1 MEMTKIEKVIKDN
14 SKELNVNH
22 KDAIRLR
29 IPKTY
34 KLFIGGKFPRTE
46 SGRYFK
52 VTNKNGKMVANICQA
67 SRKDFREAVS
77 AARKSWKNWSGQNAF
92 TRGQIIYRIG
102 EMLDGRRSQF
112 IEELIV
118 QGYSSKKADAEVDL
132 ALDRIIYYAGWA
144 DKYQQIF
151 SSVNP
156 VSSSHFNFSVCEST
170 GVIAAIAPEDYGL
183 TGMVSTIIPLLAG
196 GNTVVVLA
204 PEKASM
210 AGITLGEV
218 INTSD
223 VPSGVVNILTGNVK
237 ELVTHF
243 ATHMDVNAI
252 FYGGNDPRIISK
264 IQKGAT
270 SNLKRVLIYPK
281 TEWED
286 AESQDPYFIMDT
298 QEIKTIWHPVGF

>member
-1 MEMTKIEKVIKDN
+1 MKAVKINNTEQNKK
-14 SKELNVNH
+14 SKPEGRI
-22 KDAIRLR
+22 A

-52 VTNKNGKMVANICQA
+52 IQTKKGIMAANICLA
-67 SRKDFREAVS
+67 SRKDFKGAVIS
-77 AARKSWKNWSGQNAF
+77 ARKSLKNWSGLYAY
-92 TRGQIIYRIG
+92 TRGLIIYRIA
-102 EMLDGRRSQF
+102 EILEGRRSQF
-112 IEELIV
+112 IEEMVI
-118 QGYSSKKADAEVDL
+118 QGYSLQKAKLEVDM

-156 VSSSHFNFSVCEST
+156 VSSSHFNFSVCEPT
-170 GVIAAIAPEDYGL
+170 GVIAAIAPENFGFVGL
-183 TGMVSTIIPLLAG
+183 VSTIIPLIAG
-196 GNTVVVLA
+196 GNTVIVLA

-210 AGITLGEV
+210 SSITLGEI

-223 VPSGVVNILTGNVK
+223 VPAGVVNILTGKVK
-237 ELVTHF
+237 ELMTHF

-252 FYGGNDPRIISK
+252 FYGGNDTGIISE

-270 SNLKRVLIYPK
+270 SNLKRVLTYPHIN
-281 TEWED
+281 WED
-286 AESQDPYFIMDT
+286 PKSQDPYYIMDA